1 MEITKLEILK
11 NLQTFLL
18 DTLFPIN
25 CLSCGCGDI
34 WLCDDCLRKIE
45 LLSVQVC
52 PKCEDTITDS
62 GRVCRNC
69 KFSSVLD
76 GLLVA
81 SKYKDGNLG
90 KLVHLYKYRFIEDLH
105 IPLGKILTEAILQSR
120 LPIPDMIIPIPLHPR
135 RQRWRGFNQSQL
147 LAGHIGR
154 NLAPGFEIPLG
165 TDILRRKRY
174 TPPQMKIKKY
184 AERLDNLRNAFAI
197 AKHGNVRNKT
207 ILLVDDIATTGATL
221 FECAEVLKRNGA
233 KKVFG
238 AVLARQ
244 ETE

>member
-1 MEITKLEILK
+1 MEILK

-18 DTLFPIN
+18 DTLFPID
-25 CLSCGCGDI
+25 CLSCGRGGV

-45 LLSVQVC
+45 PLSVQVC
-52 PKCEDTITDS
+52 PKCEDAITDS

-69 KFSSVLD
+69 RFSSALD

-81 SKYKDGNLG
+81 AKYKDGGLG
-90 KLVHLYKYRFIEDLH
+90 KSVHLYKYRFIEDLH
-105 IPLGKILTEAILQSR
+105 IPLGEILTQAVLRSQ
-120 LPIPDMIIPIPLHPR
+120 LPIPDMVIPIPLHPR
-135 RQRWRGFNQSQL
+135 RLRWRGFNQSQL
-147 LAGHIGR
+147 LAGYVSR

-184 AERLDNLRNAFAI
+184 AERLDNLRNAFVAVET
-197 AKHGNVRNKT
+197 GNVKNKT
-207 ILLVDDIATTGATL
+207 VLLVDDIATTGATL
-221 FECAEVLKRNGA
+221 FECAEVLKRNGT

-244 ETE
+244 EMG